1 LQKTKGLG
9 DANEMR
15 TGGGIVKVSK
25 DKNGLQQTNVNGVT
39 SRAINGASVPRISG
53 DNNQMV
59 AKTKDFQKQ

>member
-1 LQKTKGLG
+1 LG